1 VAAGAGWFPV
11 VQPAGLTDATGAAA
25 SAAPA
30 ACEVGVAQRRTGTYN
45 AHWPSGAAAT
55 RPRSGAGCT
64 STPRDSTP
72 WSAPRP
78 NGLDKPGRW
87 SRPNSTIPRPLPTTT
102 PVAQA
107 VRPML
112 AAGQRPG
119 PRRASGLALW
129 AKRAE
134 GPSRRGDLASGP
146 AVPTLVSWPLPTS
159 GPPPPARGC
168 RDQCCGGWPWKQPF
182 RPVRPGV
189 WHPCHQLA
197 VLQRRE
203 PRHTS
208 ASVRVLLPWPRA

>member
-1 VAAGAGWFPV
+1 MIAAVAAAACGAAATAAPVSHWVKDTSAEEGEVAAGAGWFPL
-11 VQPAGLTDATGAAA
+11 VQPAGLTDGTGAAA
-25 SAAPA
+25 SGAPA
-30 ACEVGVAQRRTGTYN
+30 PCEVGVARRRTGSATPVGQ
-45 AHWPSGAAAT
+45 AGAPRRGRGRALAARARAAT
-55 RPRSGAGCT
+55 RRRGLLPGRTG
-64 STPRDSTP
+64 ST
-72 WSAPRP
+72 
-78 NGLDKPGRW
+78 NPGRW

-168 RDQCCGGWPWKQPF
+168 RDRCCGG
-182 RPVRPGV
+182 
-189 WHPCHQLA
+189 
-197 VLQRRE
+197 
-203 PRHTS
+203 
-208 ASVRVLLPWPRA
+208 

>member
-1 VAAGAGWFPV
+1 V
-11 VQPAGLTDATGAAA
+11 VSGRPAGRLDGCNRRSGIWCSCGIRSRRGPTAYQTCDA
-25 SAAPA
+25 
-30 ACEVGVAQRRTGTYN
+30 R
-45 AHWPSGAAAT
+45 WPSGDAAT
-55 RPRSGAGCT
+55 RPRSGAGCA
-64 STPRDSTP
+64 STRRDSTP

-78 NGLDKPGRW
+78 NGLDKPGR
-87 SRPNSTIPRPLPTTT
+87 SSPPNSTIPRPLPTTT

-168 RDQCCGGWPWKQPF
+168 RDRCCGG
-182 RPVRPGV
+182 
-189 WHPCHQLA
+189 
-197 VLQRRE
+197 
-203 PRHTS
+203 
-208 ASVRVLLPWPRA
+208 

>member
-1 VAAGAGWFPV
+1 MAAGAGWFPV

-87 SRPNSTIPRPLPTTT
+87 SRPNSTIPRPLPTT

-134 GPSRRGDLASGP
+134 GPSRRG
-146 AVPTLVSWPLPTS
+146 TLPPGQRCRPWCPGLC
-159 GPPPPARGC
+159 PPPARHLRPGDAGIGVAEG
-168 RDQCCGGWPWKQPF
+168 RPWKQPF

>member
-1 VAAGAGWFPV
+1 M
-11 VQPAGLTDATGAAA
+11 QPAQRHLLLLRHAKSAWPNGVPEPTTPIGQAGPPRRGRGRVLAARARPATRRRGLLPG
-25 SAAPA
+25 
-30 ACEVGVAQRRTGTYN
+30 RTG
-45 AHWPSGAAAT
+45 
-55 RPRSGAGCT
+55 
-64 STPRDSTP
+64 ST
-72 WSAPRP
+72 
-78 NGLDKPGRW
+78 NPGRW

-134 GPSRRGDLASGP
+134 GPSRRG
-146 AVPTLVSWPLPTS
+146 TLPPGQRCRPWCPGLC
-159 GPPPPARGC
+159 PPPARHLRPGDAGIGVAEG
-168 RDQCCGGWPWKQPF
+168 RPWKQPF

-208 ASVRVLLPWPRA
+208 ASARVLLPWPRA